1 MDSNAFYGDYQ
12 LSLPLNI
19 TKINMKISPLFA
31 FLFFVATSV
40 LAQPNNNPYKA
51 RYGGVG
57 HWTDSLKWS
66 AVTSV
71 LSFGAIPNDNLDDS
85 AAVQTGIN
93 IIHANG
99 GGVLFFPA
107 GTYNLGGHVKI
118 KSGVILRGEDPTG
131 ITNARV
137 ENYSPPSK
145 LVFPRFE
152 LDTNANG
159 GAGNDRK
166 KAFKGISSE
175 LECSNYGVVNLDIN
189 RAYISFQP
197 QFNFTPGAP
206 HTSPQSIQRNRN
218 VIVYGCR
225 TNNAVIADGGVPSVQ
240 QRPWQVFPWR
250 FSANIEIFVF
260 ANCVIANNRLNDG
273 TADSFEMPNYIIQRR
288 GTSNWIR
295 LTERTL
301 GTGWRAQFNYTD
313 HYGISLNRAK
323 IYQDTTGRYRV
334 VGVATY
340 GTPETEPDLYRTGFE
355 VLHNWVYKTSRVGI
369 IAAGI
374 GLVIRG
380 NVTLDDSLKVLREFE
395 NFTGPVGLVTPQGAT
410 TFENR
415 GIDFSG
421 WQVIVDSNYVEA
433 TSNFVSGYLSTDG
446 EGILLQECCGG
457 TPVND
462 YTISNNITANY
473 IGIYK
478 MRDINNLKIV
488 NNEMGGSTI
497 YVVANTNGASYYLN
511 NFLMEGNTNVGNI
524 QAIGSR
530 GGARGVIRNNTG
542 TGNTIASLS
551 CHVFFDPDNNTGFRI
566 PTYRGVD
573 PNESVPLTPEVPGP
587 CAESTTYPI
596 VNLNRPAADT
606 TFDQGLVSYRL
617 VVKMEQ
623 GDLSTARAEFY
634 KNSERV
640 ATNLE
645 FDLDDSTASYTW
657 DVPPTI
663 SGVTTF
669 TTRVAQGNLITF
681 SEVRRFTR
689 ITPVVTATDAMDFL
703 RSARLY
709 PNPLNGAPQLSVSF
723 ANAAMNAQNTTV
735 QLYDVQGKAIENV
748 KYDLQ
753 PQQLVVNTSALQAG
767 YYMLRVNMAGS
778 QKVFRFVK

>member
-1 MDSNAFYGDYQ
+1 MTFSR
-12 LSLPLNI
+12 
-19 TKINMKISPLFA
+19 LFA
-31 FLFFVATSV
+31 LLFFVSTAV

-93 IIHANG
+93 TIHANG

-107 GTYNLGGHVKI
+107 GTYNLTGHLKM
-118 KSGVILRGEDPTG
+118 KSGVILRGEEPTG
-131 ITNARV
+131 ITDARQV
-137 ENYSPPSK
+137 NYNPPSK

-159 GAGNDRK
+159 GTGNDRK

-175 LECSNYGVVNLDIN
+175 FECSNAGLVNLDIN

-197 QFNFTPGAP
+197 RYNFTPGLP
-206 HTSPQSIQRNRN
+206 HTTPQPIQKNRN
-218 VIVYGCR
+218 VIVFGCR
-225 TNNAVIADGGVPSVQ
+225 SNNAVILDGGVPSVN

-250 FSANIEIFVF
+250 FSANIEIFLF

-273 TADSFEMPNYIIQRR
+273 PADSFEMPNYVIQRR

-295 LTERTL
+295 LTERTI
-301 GTGWRAQFNYTD
+301 GTGWRAQFNFND
-313 HYGISLNRAK
+313 HYGISLNRGK

-334 VGVATY
+334 AGVATY

-355 VLHNWVYKTSRVGI
+355 VLDNWVYKTSRVGV

-374 GLVIRG
+374 GLVIKG
-380 NVTLDDSLKVLREFE
+380 NITRDDSLKVLPEYE
-395 NFTGPVGLVTPQGAT
+395 NFTGPTGLITPQGAT
-410 TFENR
+410 TLENR

-421 WQVIVDSNYVEA
+421 WQVIVDSNDIETTRNYVQ
-433 TSNFVSGYLSTDG
+433 GYLSTDG

-462 YTISNNITANY
+462 YTISNNMTANY

-478 MRDINNLKIV
+478 MRDISNLKIL
-488 NNEMGGSTI
+488 NNDVRGNTL
-497 YVVANTNGASYYLN
+497 YVVANTNGTSYYLN

-542 TGNTIASLS
+542 MGTTGANIS
-551 CHVFFDPDNNTGFRI
+551 CHVFFDPDNNTGFRT

-573 PNESVPLTPEVPGP
+573 PNLDSPQTPEVSGP
-587 CAESTTYPI
+587 CAESTIYPI

-623 GDLSTARAEFY
+623 GDLENARVDFY

-640 ATNLE
+640 AANLE

-657 DVPPTI
+657 EVPPTI

-669 TTRVAQGNLITF
+669 TTRVTQGTLFTF

-703 RSARLY
+703 RSAKLY
-709 PNPLNGAPQLSVSF
+709 PNPLNGASELTVSF
-723 ANAAMNAQNTTV
+723 ANAAMNNQNTTV
-735 QLYDVQGKAIENV
+735 QLYNTQGKAIENV
-748 KYDLQ
+748 NYELQ
-753 PQQLVVNTSALQAG
+753 PQQLVVNTGSLQAG
-767 YYMLRVNMAGS
+767 YYLMRVNVAGS